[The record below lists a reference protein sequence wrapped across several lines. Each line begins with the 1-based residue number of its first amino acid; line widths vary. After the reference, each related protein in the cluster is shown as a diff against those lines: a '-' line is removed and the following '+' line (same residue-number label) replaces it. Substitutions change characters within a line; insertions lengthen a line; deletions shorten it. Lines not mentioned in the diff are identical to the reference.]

1 VWLAHEIGH
10 DLGMEHQYSN
20 TDDGIWDLMHNMWSA
35 SPALLGWHRFLQGWF
50 SDSQILC
57 SELSL
62 FGTNRVL
69 VDISTL
75 GMIDENVKTLMIKLN
90 ESEIIVIEARK
101 KAPFD
106 LINLGSNYEGILVYK
121 VNVNKKSNDGAV
133 TLITTQIPSKI
144 NGVTVGTLTKDEYV
158 ESDGLR
164 ITNLGVSKNGYFVEI
179 KKSIPCMLTWIDC

>member
-1 VWLAHEIGH
+1 
-10 DLGMEHQYSN
+10 
-20 TDDGIWDLMHNMWSA
+20 MWSA

-121 VNVNKKSNDGAV
+121 VNVNKKSNEGAV

-179 KKSIPCMLTWIDC
+179 KKSKPCTLTWIDC